1 MNVDKLILKY
11 NLKADSY
18 YTESPYKKPRNV
30 EEAQFVHNEV
40 KRLNEK
46 YKKYFPKGWYGFGG
60 LGYPLPLFW
69 ISVLEEF
76 TDDLVDRFPN
86 IEILQVKIKFSF
98 LKYYVGGNVPKEHKQ
113 EIHDEIIKLCNV
125 LSDKH
130 LIY

>member
-30 EEAQFVHNEV
+30 EESQYVFSEI

-46 YKKYFPKGWYGFGG
+46 YKKHIPKGWTGFNG
-60 LGYPLPLFW
+60 LGYPMPLFW

-76 TDDLVDRFPN
+76 TDDLVENFPD
-86 IEILQVKIKFSF
+86 IELYQQKIKFGG
-98 LKYYVGGNVPKEHKQ
+98 LRYYTNNNSPEVRED
-113 EIHDEIIKLCNV
+113 ISKLEKV